1 MGNAREIRRNN
12 ETALGPA
19 PSEPP
24 ALPPRPLVET
34 IPNNTRVIENQDA
47 ASNNNCNPCSKKYVM
62 LCAACG
68 GLAIILGSLFAVL
81 YVVLRSYTSSLHYF
95 ETVPSYVASVSLII
109 TGLLMLCFGWRRNR
123 FGYLVK
129 LCGACCLVCAVV
141 CVVITVTTTVVHM
154 NRLQTLR
161 ECVYNAR
168 GRSCTCF
175 TGSSSGIG
183 GGGVANVNGQQQP
196 AGIVPIIDPTHDQGS
211 AKYIFAD
218 TPDCE
223 VVHGAL
229 YACLRALFGLSV
241 IGILVSLFSG
251 MLVYQLLGHERKKM
265 YWEQL
270 ELRSRALFRRHHPPP
285 CCGCCQDCRFAPASN
300 NPMLA
305 WPAWDVLDD
314 SRYWSLHGG
323 NLYSPGPCA
332 NGTGGASGQIS
343 CGGQAHGVNSANGNC
358 PAHRRPTGNPGWNW
372 LPWRPSVSDS
382 SDVSSTVR
390 TRRTANDPGPVMIGP
405 DDHYGFPL
413 SSNGS
418 NYRSPLALTNA
429 AGGGVAG
436 PERVAGWG
444 PPPPYSR
451 GSTSELGSISASTP
465 IGSLSPAHRS
475 PVSTKDQHIGLG
487 SSPTASSSAVG
498 GGGSKDSSLRKDHR
512 AAPGFPVNLPSRQQQ
527 QQQNKSMASGVH
539 PSPVSR
545 MNMDPRRMPWSPQT
559 AGINPSVISSGPPLL
574 TARNLPA
581 AHQTG
586 SPSGRRDMS
595 SGKLVP
601 ESELYFAD
609 TSSYAVSVNHDSSN
623 SSAMYEEI
631 HGHRYDKIQRPVA
644 KVTSIRSGG
653 KPCQRSSWD
662 GQNQRPPP
670 GVHLAGA
677 GGQPRSRHSA
687 DTVSKEKMFSP
698 IVVPKFINC
707 TNTNGQQSS
716 HWVPP
721 GQPDMTADTCS
732 FVPYRRAA
740 VVPSGGSSNV
750 SDARFAEGE
759 VYENVTNLDFD
770 EKKPRTLSPDEE
782 VAILTSQFHGTIP
795 TEMEV
800 ESTQMDSESEDND
813 SVMRAV
819 NV

>member
-19 PSEPP
+19 PTEPP
-24 ALPPRPLVET
+24 ALPPRPLVENM
-34 IPNNTRVIENQDA
+34 PSNARVVENQDA

-95 ETVPSYVASVSLII
+95 ETVPSYVASVSLIV

-175 TGSSSGIG
+175 TGSSAAIR
-183 GGGVANVNGQQQP
+183 GGGVTNVNGQQQT

-314 SRYWSLHGG
+314 SRYWGLHGG

-332 NGTGGASGQIS
+332 NGTGGASGQVNCS
-343 CGGQAHGVNSANGNC
+343 GQAHGVNSTNGSC
-358 PAHRRPTGNPGWNW
+358 PAHRRPAGNPGWNW

-390 TRRTANDPGPVMIGP
+390 TRRAPNDPGPVIIGP

-413 SSNGS
+413 SSNSS
-418 NYRSPLALTNA
+418 NYRSPLALTTA
-429 AGGGVAG
+429 TSPGTGQ
-436 PERVAGWG
+436 ERVAGWG

-475 PVSTKDQHIGLG
+475 PVSTKEQHVGLG
-487 SSPTASSSAVG
+487 SSSTASSSAAG
-498 GGGSKDSSLRKDHR
+498 GTSKDSSLRKASDQR
-512 AAPGFPVNLPSRQQQ
+512 ASGFSSNLPARQQP
-527 QQQNKSMASGVH
+527 NKNMVSGVH

-545 MNMDPRRMPWSPQT
+545 MNIDPRRMPWSPQT
-559 AGINPSVISSGPPLL
+559 AGITPVIPNGQGGSLL
-574 TARNLPA
+574 TRNIPA
-581 AHQTG
+581 AQQTG
-586 SPSGRRDMS
+586 SPSGRRDLS
-595 SGKLVP
+595 GGKLVP

-670 GVHLAGA
+670 GVHA

-707 TNTNGQQSS
+707 SNTTSQQS

-721 GQPDMTADTCS
+721 GQPEMAMDTCS

-740 VVPSGGSSNV
+740 VVPSSGCSNV
-750 SDARFAEGE
+750 GDTRFVDGE

-782 VAILTSQFHGTIP
+782 VAILTSQFHGSIAATD
-795 TEMEV
+795 MDV